1 MVVFGFRTSAA
12 ILNLSTKPLLADVS
26 IAHETQ
32 VEKLPSEASR
42 RPMQLQTGSPD
53 SEGPAGTVDQMLDES
68 QVPTEQSSKQQ
79 VHESHQQSRLED
91 APAGDLKEREEGSV
105 SILLGLLVS
114 FACALG
120 GFVDGMTILHHPGS
134 VVWIGIARLVR
145 TSIEAYTVGHLMLH
159 IDHIHRLKYILA
171 LYTYVLAFPSGIFL
185 SVAFGTSL
193 SSKTTTSLLIRWV
206 LLSVS
211 FGTTVYIIIFHII
224 NRAFNSEDHKKKS
237 FFLFVLGQAVSFGL
251 VARPV

>member
-12 ILNLSTKPLLADVS
+12 ILNLSTKPRLADVS
-26 IAHETQ
+26 IAHETP
-32 VEKLPSEASR
+32 VEKLPSEEFR
-42 RPMQLQTGSPD
+42 KPMQEQTGP
-53 SEGPAGTVDQMLDES
+53 DQMLDDSKVS
-68 QVPTEQSSKQQ
+68 QEQSSKQQ
-79 VHESHQQSRLED
+79 VHDSHEQASIDD
-91 APAGDLKEREEGSV
+91 APAGDLKAREEGSV
-105 SILLGLLVS
+105 SVLLGLLVS

-120 GFVDGMTILHHPGS
+120 GFVDGLTILHHHGP
-134 VVWIGIARLVR
+134 VAWIGIARLVR

-185 SVAFGTSL
+185 SAAFGASL
-193 SSKTTTSLLIRWV
+193 SSKTSTSLLIRWV

-224 NRAFNSEDHKKKS
+224 NRAFSTDDHKKKS
-237 FFLFVLGQAVSFGL
+237 FILFVLGQAVSFGL